1 MARRGLY
8 FAAPVLR
15 LGKIVL
21 GIRLTGVDIDRAL
34 PAINGLIAVPQALCQ
49 KPIIHQRIGVA
60 WPVAKHLLVLRIRFR
75 FASCLDQA
83 SRIRFLQ
90 WKATRT
96 DSSGSAE
103 GRKRSIA
110 LSRQCLRTR

>member
-1 MARRGLY
+1 MIILDLQIGSIVARRGLY

-49 KPIIHQRIGVA
+49 KPIIHQRSGVT
-60 WPVAKHLLVLRIRFR
+60 WPVAKHLLVLRIPFR
-75 FASCLDQA
+75 FPSCLDQA
-83 SRIRFLQ
+83 SPILFSP
-90 WKATRT
+90 WYAT
-96 DSSGSAE
+96 
-103 GRKRSIA
+103 
-110 LSRQCLRTR
+110 